1 MGTILAVTCPSVHVC
16 LIFSYPD
23 YSTKEGIQMT
33 KTSILPKLYCSSERL
48 ICSEFIFSDKYL
60 TADKFL
66 RQSMNAEGYF
76 PILLLFYLPVIQSY
90 GVTAEFLAEVLGE
103 SEFAD
108 VDLSQMTVRPK
119 NWQKVLARRGLIS
132 SGSYRLQLRKRWSL
146 RFLWQPNNEFNLA
159 SCLLH

>member
-1 MGTILAVTCPSVHVC
+1 
-16 LIFSYPD
+16 
-23 YSTKEGIQMT
+23 MT
-33 KTSILPKLYCSSERL
+33 KTSILPKLCGSADRL
-48 ICSEFIFSDKYL
+48 MHSEFIFSDKYL

-90 GVTAEFLAEVLGE
+90 GVTPEFLAEVLRE

-119 NWQKVLARRGLIS
+119 NWQKVVAPDG
-132 SGSYRLQLRKRWSL
+132 
-146 RFLWQPNNEFNLA
+146 
-159 SCLLH
+159 CDV

>member
-1 MGTILAVTCPSVHVC
+1 MAIILAVTCLDFHVW
-16 LIFSYPD
+16 LMFSYPD

-33 KTSILPKLYCSSERL
+33 KTSILPKLYGSPDRL
-48 ICSEFIFSDKYL
+48 MRSEFIFSDKYL

-90 GVTAEFLAEVLGE
+90 GVTAEFLAEVLSE

-119 NWQKVLARRGLIS
+119 NWQKVVAPDRRDV
-132 SGSYRLQLRKRWSL
+132 
-146 RFLWQPNNEFNLA
+146 
-159 SCLLH
+159 